1 MRPDITLFQ
10 DLHRELAAAIRGWG
24 ASAEAAPVLATIVM
38 FVGITVAV
46 LLLLAILRAG
56 FKGRIREI
64 RQKCEALKAK
74 RKDEPS
80 AVRSGEAHN
89 VVRPSLPAK
98 PRQTKSSRVEG
109 QLELLA
115 DLCDRGKISQEEYSR
130 QRSRILEDV

>member
-24 ASAEAAPVLATIVM
+24 ASAEAATVWATIVM
-38 FVGITVAV
+38 FVGILVVV

-64 RQKCEALKAK
+64 EQKCEALKAD

-80 AVRSGEAHN
+80 VVRSGEVHN
-89 VVRPSLPAK
+89 VDVPVLPAK
-98 PRQTKSSRVEG
+98 PRQTKSSRIEG

-115 DLCDRGKISQEEYSR
+115 DLRDRGKISQEEYSR